1 MVVLSSRVFYAD
13 VLAACLGNDAAFLGN
28 DMLDNNFTKE
38 QEDMYVQFQQ
48 MHEELSP
55 KEKWA
60 RYMDVTR
67 RAHPVRKLS
76 TEEKVASKAAH
87 KQV

>member
-1 MVVLSSRVFYAD
+1 MVLSSRAFYSD
-13 VLAACLGNDAAFLGN
+13 VVVACLGNDAAVLLGN

-38 QEDMYVQFQQ
+38 QEDMYVQLQQ
-48 MHEELSP
+48 MHEELTP

-60 RYMDVTR
+60 RYMDVTG